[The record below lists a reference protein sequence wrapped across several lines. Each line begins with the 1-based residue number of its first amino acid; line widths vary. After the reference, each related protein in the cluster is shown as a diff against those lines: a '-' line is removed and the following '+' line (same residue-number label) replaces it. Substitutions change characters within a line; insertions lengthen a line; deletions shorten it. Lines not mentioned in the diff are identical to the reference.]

1 MSTQMKEI
9 ASAVSGK
16 ELMRHC
22 GEFAKR
28 VKLSG
33 TPEELESFRYLEASL
48 KSYGYRTEL
57 LMHDAY
63 ISLPG
68 NSRVEAE
75 GRTLTSITHSF
86 SRPSPAVGLTAS
98 LVDLGDGTDSD
109 FAKVDCRGKIVL
121 VDGIASP
128 AVAAR
133 AKAAGAAGQLH
144 VSPHEHLHEMCISPV
159 WGNPSDESFAELPT
173 TVACT
178 ISQADGQALRARLKA
193 GAEPAVTL
201 FAEVDTGWRRTPLL
215 VGDLDAARR
224 ADAPF
229 ILLSGHHDTWYYG
242 VMDNGS
248 ANATMLEAARL
259 LAARRGEWRRG
270 LRICFWSG
278 HSHGRYSGSAW
289 YVDEHFQELD
299 RRCAAHVNVDST
311 GGIGATVLTENG
323 VVAGLVEL
331 ARAAT
336 FAECGQRHEGKRP
349 SRSSDQSFWGVGI
362 PSMYGSI
369 SHQPPSPVK
378 MRNPLGWWWH
388 TPHDLIDKVD
398 EAFLARDTRIVVASL
413 WRLLTDKM
421 LPLDQAAH
429 ASSLLDE
436 LNGLAPR
443 LAGSLSIADL
453 LAATERVQKKA
464 KALAAKD
471 PGDDAARLDRID
483 RALIR
488 VSRALVPLDYTQGDR
503 FSHDAALPQP
513 AWPALQKLRELAA
526 ASPGSQAQSLQR
538 VSARRARNRL
548 ISAVSEAEAA
558 LDEALIA

>member
-68 NSRVEAE
+68 NSRVGAE

-178 ISQADGQALRARLKA
+178 ISQADGQVLRARLK
-193 GAEPAVTL
+193 TL
-201 FAEVDTGWRRTPLL
+201 QIMH
-215 VGDLDAARR
+215 DLYQKDK
-224 ADAPF
+224 
-229 ILLSGHHDTWYYG
+229 
-242 VMDNGS
+242 
-248 ANATMLEAARL
+248 
-259 LAARRGEWRRG
+259 
-270 LRICFWSG
+270 
-278 HSHGRYSGSAW
+278 
-289 YVDEHFQELD
+289 
-299 RRCAAHVNVDST
+299 
-311 GGIGATVLTENG
+311 
-323 VVAGLVEL
+323 
-331 ARAAT
+331 AAT
-336 FAECGQRHEGKRP
+336 RP
-349 SRSSDQSFWGVGI
+349 VLGYMELGV
-362 PSMYGSI
+362 
-369 SHQPPSPVK
+369 
-378 MRNPLGWWWH
+378 
-388 TPHDLIDKVD
+388 T
-398 EAFLARDTRIVVASL
+398 T
-413 WRLLTDKM
+413 
-421 LPLDQAAH
+421 
-429 ASSLLDE
+429 
-436 LNGLAPR
+436 
-443 LAGSLSIADL
+443 
-453 LAATERVQKKA
+453 
-464 KALAAKD
+464 
-471 PGDDAARLDRID
+471 
-483 RALIR
+483 
-488 VSRALVPLDYTQGDR
+488 
-503 FSHDAALPQP
+503 
-513 AWPALQKLRELAA
+513 
-526 ASPGSQAQSLQR
+526 
-538 VSARRARNRL
+538 
-548 ISAVSEAEAA
+548 
-558 LDEALIA
+558 